1 MLQPT
6 EIEEI
11 IKKNLVCIYLR
22 INGDDGTH
30 FDATIVSK
38 SFINQSILQQHQL
51 VYKSL
56 GAMMIKEIHA
66 LSIKTYTPNQ
76 WKIIMEQGK

>member
-11 IKKNLVCIYLR
+11 IKKNLECIYLR

-38 SFINQSILQQHQL
+38 SFIDQSIIQQHQL

-56 GAMMIKEIHA
+56 GTMMIKEIHA
-66 LSIKTYTPNQ
+66 LSIKTYTPDQ

>member
-11 IKKNLVCIYLR
+11 IKKNLNCIYLR

-38 SFINQSILQQHQL
+38 SFIDQSILQQHQL

-56 GAMMIKEIHA
+56 GTMMIKEIHA
-66 LSIKTYTPNQ
+66 LSIKTYTPDQ

>member
-1 MLQPT
+1 LLQPT

-11 IKKNLVCIYLR
+11 IKKNLECIYLR

-38 SFINQSILQQHQL
+38 SFIDQSIIQQHQL

-56 GAMMIKEIHA
+56 GTMMIKEIHA
-66 LSIKTYTPNQ
+66 LSIKTYTPDQ